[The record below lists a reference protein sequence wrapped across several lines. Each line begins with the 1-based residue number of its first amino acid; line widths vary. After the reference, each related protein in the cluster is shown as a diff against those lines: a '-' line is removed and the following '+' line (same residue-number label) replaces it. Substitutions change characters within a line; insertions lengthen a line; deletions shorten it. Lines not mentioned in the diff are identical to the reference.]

1 MKALIGVT
9 AAAVLLATPAQDRPL
24 TGLWD
29 ATVTVNGVDVPFRME
44 IAAQRAMVTG
54 SFFNG
59 DEKVTST
66 RGQLDGDSLVLEFDE
81 YASKLKASWK
91 DDRLEGR
98 YDRGPNGFY
107 LFRANR
113 FSPVP
118 ASPAPL
124 PSIAGLWNVQVRST
138 KGESA
143 WRR

>member
-1 MKALIGVT
+1 MRMKALIGVT

-66 RGQLDGDSLVLEFDE
+66 RGHLDGDSLVLEFDE
-81 YASKLKASWK
+81 YATKLVASWK

-98 YDRGPNGFY
+98 YERGGLPFY
-107 LFRANR
+107 PFRAGR
-113 FSPVP
+113 FAP
-118 ASPAPL
+118 ASAP
-124 PSIAGLWNVQVRST
+124 PGAVPYIA
-138 KGESA
+138 
-143 WRR
+143 

>member
-1 MKALIGVT
+1 MRMKALIGVT

-29 ATVTVNGVDVPFRME
+29 ATVTVNGGDVPFRME

-66 RGQLDGDSLVLEFDE
+66 RGHLDGDSLVLEFGE
-81 YASKLKASWK
+81 YATRLEAVVK

-98 YDRGPNGFY
+98 YDRGPSGFY
-107 LFRANR
+107 PFRAAR
-113 FSPVP
+113 FSP
-118 ASPAPL
+118 APVSNAGV
-124 PSIAGLWNVQVRST
+124 PSIAGLWHVQI
-138 KGESA
+138 
-143 WRR
+143 